1 MKKRILSLLLVVCL
15 LLPASAFAAAREDKG
30 PDCFA
35 FLKAYLIEHGT
46 LKNGVYTYCGVEK
59 SVDDDGQE
67 TTIDIILSYD
77 SRSNALT
84 FADES
89 KQTMATYHAELT
101 IPASLSMPYDAA
113 QTMKAG
119 IITISNQAKIG
130 ADFTREGELAV
141 TGETYGLDMIPEL
154 FANSVALVL
163 RYVQDNL
170 LYGSGYTIADL
181 GFTALFQE
189 LYGNHKHETALKN
202 AEEAT
207 CTEPGYTGDEICN
220 ICAETVKQ
228 GSVIPALGHTSA
240 ERNAQDPTCTEPGQT
255 AEVYCTVCGEVL
267 QESTE
272 IAALGH
278 TPVEGTAKEPTCTEP
293 GHAADT
299 VCSVCGEVLQSGAEI
314 PALGHKTAERNAQDP
329 TCTEP
334 GQTAEVYCT
343 VCGEVLQESRELP
356 ALGHSWDEGVVT
368 KEPTSKENGEKTFTC
383 TVCGETRTESI
394 PMLDCTHEFEDT
406 IVPPTCTE
414 DGYTIHK
421 CKICGYSYQ
430 DTPVAASHHPELR
443 NQKDASCTEAGYTGD
458 EVCTVCGEVL
468 QQGSEIAALGH
479 KTELK
484 NAKEPTETE
493 PGYTGDEI
501 CTVCGETVKQG
512 SEIPALGP
520 KKCDG
525 GKNCPSREFTDVD
538 HGPDSWYHEPVD
550 WAVTAGVTN
559 GKTPTSFAPG
569 ESCTRGQMVTFLWR
583 AKGSPEPI
591 STTNPF
597 VDVPDGQY
605 YTKAVLWA
613 LENEITNG
621 MDATHFGPNE
631 TVKRSQTVTFLWRM
645 QAKPSAAGTGAFVD
659 VPGDAFY
666 TDAVAWAVANGITNG
681 MDEAHFGPNN
691 DCTRAQIVTFLYR
704 TIVK

>member
-46 LKNGVYTYCGVEK
+46 LKNGVYTYRGVEK

-189 LYGNHKHETALKN
+189 LYGNHTHETALKN
-202 AEEAT
+202 AVAAT

-267 QESTE
+267 QES
-272 IAALGH
+272 
-278 TPVEGTAKEPTCTEP
+278 
-293 GHAADT
+293 
-299 VCSVCGEVLQSGAEI
+299 
-314 PALGHKTAERNAQDP
+314 
-329 TCTEP
+329 
-334 GQTAEVYCT
+334 
-343 VCGEVLQESRELP
+343 RELP

-368 KEPTSKENGEKTFTC
+368 KEPTAKENGEKTFTC

-468 QQGSEIAALGH
+468 QQGAEIAALGH

-525 GKNCPSREFTDVD
+525 GEDCPSREFTDVD

-583 AKGSPEPI
+583 AKGSPEPK
-591 STTNPF
+591 STDHPF
-597 VDVPDGQY
+597 VDVPEGAY